1 MEKYFYSKGWS
12 FVKKKSWGEFS
23 VEDALRRHGKEEYTV
38 LINSSSRPDSYNC
51 YWERL
56 CHCVLFR

>member
-38 LINSSSRPDSYNC
+38 LINSSSRPDSYI
-51 YWERL
+51 
-56 CHCVLFR
+56 VIG